1 MSSRAYAS
9 PSTGAGGLAP
19 LCKPSWDHALVRV
32 DGRVEEQAGRGKM
45 LHYSGD
51 RGKQRRW
58 QRRLRPRPG
67 ERVVSVAPAGH
78 MQMPA
83 RTLLPGHGFGKE
95 GCPQAHRRREFL
107 HRKLR
112 VGGVV
117 GGPQRW
123 TRSEVELQQPR
134 RSLGVYRDELDA
146 QVVQSWPQRSH
157 KAFEPA
163 YLAEA
168 VAVATRNEAIVSVP
182 NAHLVLHGGQNV
194 VADFGHQAE
203 CSTEDL
209 TGGKLARFAV
219 RPERCADADP
229 PAAPPGQVMEGVRVR
244 VNEQVRRARTD
255 AEPLVIRDRGV
266 SRVKRK
272 QQVGHRG
279 AVPKGRLERLWPQ
292 GLAAKRSVQVGE
304 PEQHELDVSGLRRG
318 EHSGG
323 AAHSGTMCASTH
335 SETSAR
341 VSAKRSS
348 ISSSSV
354 SVLVSAGASRVSSPA

>member
-1 MSSRAYAS
+1 
-9 PSTGAGGLAP
+9 
-19 LCKPSWDHALVRV
+19 
-32 DGRVEEQAGRGKM
+32 
-45 LHYSGD
+45 
-51 RGKQRRW
+51 
-58 QRRLRPRPG
+58 
-67 ERVVSVAPAGH
+67 
-78 MQMPA
+78 MPA
-83 RTLLPGHGFGKE
+83 RTLLPGHSFGKE

-123 TRSEVELQQPR
+123 TRSDVELQQPR

-146 QVVQSWPQRSH
+146 QVVQGWPQRSH

-229 PAAPPGQVMEGVRVR
+229 PAAPPGQVMKGLRVR
-244 VNEQVRRARTD
+244 VNKQVRRARTD

-272 QQVGHRG
+272 QQVGHGG
-279 AVPKGRLERLWPQ
+279 AVPKSSLERLRPQ

-304 PEQHELDVSGLRRG
+304 PEQHELDVRGLRRRERG
-318 EHSGG
+318 GG
-323 AAHSGTMCASTH
+323 AARLRGEAAHSRTICAWTH
-335 SETSAR
+335 SATSAR
-341 VSAKRSS
+341 VSAKRST
-348 ISSSSV
+348 ISSSSE
-354 SVLVSAGASRVSSPA
+354 SVLVSAGASRISSPA